1 MRKYCMIAVLIL
13 GFQQA
18 NAQASQFGSLTSVP
32 QTVGNVD
39 AVGDYNKHV
48 ASNWSGAYVRIGP
61 YQVKGT
67 PYLLGESF
75 PATITYKSGKAS
87 TNNKLLYDLYNQKAG
102 IDLNNEIYEADD
114 MIEQFVIH
122 LPEKFGGQKLLFKNA
137 NHYGNTDVK
146 GYLNVL
152 QDGSKVTFLKA
163 YKIKLA
169 ADPTNTLVKDVKV
182 FEQYYEYYL
191 YNKSSQQLQKIKLKE
206 KDVIK
211 ELGDAEFVKNY
222 KTSNGDANLSKEADL
237 IQLIKYYNNL

>member
-1 MRKYCMIAVLIL
+1 MRKVFLSFLLLTIL
-13 GFQQA
+13 NQVF
-18 NAQASQFGSLTSVP
+18 AQVDP
-32 QTVGNVD
+32 VGNFNRHI
-39 AVGDYNKHV
+39 AANWVGEYI
-48 ASNWSGAYVRIGP
+48 RISQ
-61 YQVKGT
+61 YRVKGT

-75 PATITYKSGKAS
+75 AGVITYKSGKAS
-87 TNNKLLYDLYNQKAG
+87 ANNKILYDLYNQKAG
-102 IDLNNEIYEADD
+102 IDMNNEIYVADD
-114 MIEQFVIH
+114 PIDQFIID

-137 NHYGNTDVK
+137 NHYGNTEVK

-163 YKIKLA
+163 YKIKLV

-211 ELGDAEFVKNY
+211 ELDDAEFVKNY
-222 KTSNGDANLSKEADL
+222 KASNGTADLSKEAGL